1 MYITEVIWWA
11 YTAFVALIAAFFIFF
26 AYKVKGKGD

>member
-11 YTAFVALIAAFFIFF
+11 YTAFLVLVAAFMVFF
-26 AYKVKGKGD
+26 ALTVRQKGE